1 MFSLPE
7 GIIHIF
13 LSMVLST
20 IFQPMFSL
28 DSLPRGW
35 TTTND
40 QRPRFDHARLLS
52 PMVPWWMSSEIR
64 TSSHQWRLWSSI
76 RIHHVIYI
84 IMIYHDISIII
95 IHPQSSQTYHVFFL
109 NIDFENNPNLSW
121 KRIFQP
127 LSGRVP
133 LLFYQMVLC
142 PYISSTGWW
151 LTYPL
156 KNMSSSNGSIIP
168 KYMEN

>member
-1 MFSLPE
+1 MN
-7 GIIHIF
+7 
-13 LSMVLST
+13 
-20 IFQPMFSL
+20 
-28 DSLPRGW
+28 
-35 TTTND
+35 ND
-40 QRPRFDHARLLS
+40 QRPTTTFRS
-52 PMVPWWMSSEIR
+52 CQTSEPMVPWWMSSEIR

-84 IMIYHDISIII
+84 IIMIYHDISIII
-95 IHPQSSQTYHVFFL
+95 IHPQSSQTYHVFFY
-109 NIDFENNPNLSW
+109 IDFENNPNLSW

-151 LTYPL
+151 LTYPSEKYEFVKWEYYPQIYGKL
-156 KNMSSSNGSIIP
+156 KNLPNHQPDHHHIP
-168 KYMEN
+168 IVAGY